1 MCECVCHGLGRGR
14 RGWRESQE
22 PASPSRDSAGTA
34 CGTRR
39 AVAGLEPAPAGAAWS
54 VPQLC
59 GRTSGNRRRCP
70 RSSAMATDVP
80 EVAFPLTSAILS
92 LLNPHHCH
100 GPSVGVVSRAVT
112 TNPQALGWSNK
123 KKKTVLIFKS
133 FLSKKLDTSC
143 LGTPCSRAATKGAV
157 HGCHTVLCHCA
168 YARTCSLLSCGVDRV
183 RAGSPPAQ
191 TTPAMSLR
199 WHWPPAVHTGTMA
212 KGPAPHTDA
221 ALAVGC
227 RRQQI
232 PGEPG
237 RGLLR
242 PEAQVHLQVP
252 SPEAQPAAEPGPGWG
267 GGPAAELGPERP
279 GLGRPSPGRPGPGWG
294 GGPCR

>member
-1 MCECVCHGLGRGR
+1 MEGVTGACLPQPRLCRDSVWHAACRGWTRARSCWRRVERPAAVWPHFRKQEALPAVVCDGHRCARGR
-14 RGWRESQE
+14 V
-22 PASPSRDSAGTA
+22 SPDKRHPVT
-34 CGTRR
+34 
-39 AVAGLEPAPAGAAWS
+39 
-54 VPQLC
+54 
-59 GRTSGNRRRCP
+59 
-70 RSSAMATDVP
+70 
-80 EVAFPLTSAILS
+80 
-92 LLNPHHCH
+92 LLPHHCH

-112 TNPQALGWSNK
+112 TNPQALRWSNK

-267 GGPAAELGPERP
+267 GAPAAEPGPGWGGGPAAELGPERP